1 MTEDIV
7 NISNRYMQDS
17 SRTRFLIL
25 GLLAEGPC
33 SGYDIRRITVTRF
46 RFFWSESYGQIY
58 PCLKRLES
66 AGLIERKSVALRAKV
81 LWGIT
86 ESGRRELTAW
96 LSAEAQPETAR
107 IESILKYY
115 FSWAMPEQ
123 ARIQLLESFRDRQT
137 QSISELEAFRRE
149 LRSIPDPHGNHNLA
163 LDTIELG
170 VATYKAWRDWAIER
184 LITST
189 GTETRDESL
198 RHPTDPADSET

>member
-1 MTEDIV
+1 
-7 NISNRYMQDS
+7 MQDT

-33 SGYDIRRITVTRF
+33 SGYDIRRITGVRF

-58 PCLKRLES
+58 PCLKRLEA
-66 AGLIERKSVALRAKV
+66 AGLIERIGTALRAKV

-86 ESGRRELTAW
+86 ESGRRELIAW
-96 LSAEAQPETAR
+96 LIVEAQPETAR

-123 ARIQLLESFRDRQT
+123 AAKRLLESFRDRQALNL
-137 QSISELEAFRRE
+137 SELEAFRRE
-149 LRSIPDPHGNHNLA
+149 LRSIPDPHGNHDLA

-170 VATYKAWRDWAIER
+170 IATYTAWRDWAMER
-184 LITST
+184 LTSSSRAKPPDASHT
-189 GTETRDESL
+189 HPVNEGGVES
-198 RHPTDPADSET
+198 